1 MISPVLMFWTTMLER
16 WRTLLNS
23 KVSSIF
29 NVSLTPF
36 TIIWIF
42 SPIVP
47 VKIYPKCFA
56 AFTKA
61 TQSGDEPWYLNLE
74 QSGVPSSYSYTK
86 VPTSTIQSWFNAK
99 TLKKWLISSD
109 YLSILFWISTSFCSL
124 KSIFLSVLPLMMS
137 KSWRSL
143 KVKISWLISISDL
156 LR

>member
-1 MISPVLMFWTTMLER
+1 MLER

-23 KVSSIF
+23 NVSSTLYDYSF
-29 NVSLTPF
+29 PLT
-36 TIIWIF
+36 IRLIF
-42 SPIVP
+42 SPIIP

-109 YLSILFWISTSFCSL
+109 YFSILFWISNSFYNL

-137 KSWRSL
+137 KSFRSL